1 MADEKIKILAVDSD
15 EFLAQ
20 VYKAKLERA
29 GFAAE
34 FALDDRS
41 ALQALAN
48 FKPDVV
54 LLEFMMVGGSDGF
67 DFLAQLSDRPDAP
80 AVIALT
86 NLAEHEDI
94 DRAMDLGVAAYMI
107 KTQVDFEQVVEKIR
121 EITK

>member
-15 EFLAQ
+15 EFLVQ

-34 FALDDRS
+34 FALDDK
-41 ALQALAN
+41 AAMQWLAE

-54 LLEFMMVGGSDGF
+54 LLELMMVGGSDGF
-67 DFLAQLSDRPDAP
+67 DFLVQLREQPDAP

-94 DRAMDLGVAAYMI
+94 SRAMDLGAVAYMI
-107 KTQVDFEQVVEKIR
+107 KTQVAFEQVVEKIR